1 MLRPRNFCHRQVDRK
16 TGRNSNQANSGMP
29 SIDTR
34 IQAAPLPSERELN
47 RRSNPIIHF
56 GRFIK
61 FSLGIF
67 FLARKHD

>member
-1 MLRPRNFCHRQVDRK
+1 
-16 TGRNSNQANSGMP
+16 MP

-61 FSLGIF
+61 F
-67 FLARKHD
+67 

>member
-1 MLRPRNFCHRQVDRK
+1 
-16 TGRNSNQANSGMP
+16 MP